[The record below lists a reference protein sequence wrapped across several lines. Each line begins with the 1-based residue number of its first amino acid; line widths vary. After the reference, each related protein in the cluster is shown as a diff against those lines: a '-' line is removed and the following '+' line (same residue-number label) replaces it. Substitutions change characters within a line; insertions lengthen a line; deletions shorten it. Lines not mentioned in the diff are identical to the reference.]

1 MLDIYKNIKRL
12 RKLNGWTQEELATR
26 MGYTDRSMI
35 AKIENG
41 KVNLGQTKILEF
53 AKVLGVNASELM
65 GNDGIIYPEDT
76 PEAKAIRDG
85 YKRGFPVNG
94 TEMLIIEHYR
104 IADPDIQKAILK
116 LLDLEYAFGGGYE
129 SSLGLSKVANDR

>member
-1 MLDIYKNIKRL
+1 MIDFAKKLKGLRETREWSQDELAKRL
-12 RKLNGWTQEELATR
+12 GIS
-26 MGYTDRSMI
+26 RSTIGNYEQGIREPDFETLEKI
-35 AKIENG
+35 ADVFNCPI
-41 KVNLGQTKILEF
+41 
-53 AKVLGVNASELM
+53 SYLM
-65 GNDGIIYPEDT
+65 EDT
-76 PEAKAIRDG
+76 PEAKSIRDG

-129 SSLGLSKVANDR
+129 SSLGLSKAANDR